1 MRSCSQFS
9 PDKKL
14 MFLLAICFS
23 LFAYLYFCNIICVF
37 VFFNCIFALSFVY
50 LYLCIIICLFVFVYL
65 QKSKKKEHSRPVSRQ
80 EVDILAR
87 QQKDEKCVLFEWP
100 RFKNISFLTQ
110 FEFCKLS
117 ELDLIN
123 LGCWYFQNI
132 VQCENCIS
140 KENDLT
146 FSFVNFYETLPEFE
160 NLSEGLNGTH
170 GTFSNCLLLISP
182 GSAVLREGLPNV
194 FISFLIF
201 ASSATRGLWGRAYL
215 AEEPRLFGSRKR
227 HKLGAE
233 EEQCIQHKKGPKFLI
248 HVDFDLRN
256 E

>member
-1 MRSCSQFS
+1 M
-9 PDKKL
+9 
-14 MFLLAICFS
+14 
-23 LFAYLYFCNIICVF
+23 
-37 VFFNCIFALSFVY
+37 Y

-117 ELDLIN
+117 ELDWIN

-182 GSAVLREGLPNV
+182 GSAVLKEGLRNV

-215 AEEPRLFGSRKR
+215 AEESRLFGSRKR

>member
-50 LYLCIIICLFVFVYL
+50 LYLCIIICLFVFLYYHMPIIFVYL

-110 FEFCKLS
+110 FEYCKLS
-117 ELDLIN
+117 
-123 LGCWYFQNI
+123 
-132 VQCENCIS
+132 
-140 KENDLT
+140 
-146 FSFVNFYETLPEFE
+146 
-160 NLSEGLNGTH
+160 
-170 GTFSNCLLLISP
+170 
-182 GSAVLREGLPNV
+182 
-194 FISFLIF
+194 
-201 ASSATRGLWGRAYL
+201 
-215 AEEPRLFGSRKR
+215 
-227 HKLGAE
+227 KLY
-233 EEQCIQHKKGPKFLI
+233 
-248 HVDFDLRN
+248 
-256 E
+256 

>member
-1 MRSCSQFS
+1 M
-9 PDKKL
+9 
-14 MFLLAICFS
+14 
-23 LFAYLYFCNIICVF
+23 
-37 VFFNCIFALSFVY
+37 
-50 LYLCIIICLFVFVYL
+50 
-65 QKSKKKEHSRPVSRQ
+65 
-80 EVDILAR
+80 
-87 QQKDEKCVLFEWP
+87 
-100 RFKNISFLTQ
+100 
-110 FEFCKLS
+110 
-117 ELDLIN
+117 
-123 LGCWYFQNI
+123 
-132 VQCENCIS
+132 
-140 KENDLT
+140 
-146 FSFVNFYETLPEFE
+146 NFYETLPEFE

-182 GSAVLREGLPNV
+182 GSAVLKEGLPNV